1 MIKKLLLSSKG
12 MTLVE
17 TLVAGIIGTV
27 LAGSIVIIYIMFNN
41 QLKENNANLV
51 LQMQY
56 ENLSEQIAFNARRAH
71 KILNG
76 SSAYYDTCDIYGDS
90 VSNVRFYNTAGRQ
103 FAGVGIFNDTVK
115 EIDSATNQWIPFKT
129 GNGTIKA
136 RSARSFF
143 LNGCK
148 NSISLNLNLTFR
160 GNDSTYFL
168 TVRKDEFLCRN

>member
-1 MIKKLLLSSKG
+1 MMQLIVSSKG

-27 LAGSIVIIYIMFNN
+27 LAGTIIIIYVMFNN

-71 KILNG
+71 KILDA
-76 SSAYYDTCDIYGDS
+76 SSVYYDTCDIYGDTVTS
-90 VSNVRFYNTAGRQ
+90 VRFYNSSGTQ
-103 FAGVGIFNDTVK
+103 FAGVGIFNDTIK
-115 EIDSATNQWIPFKT
+115 EIDTATNRWIPFKT
-129 GNGTIKA
+129 GNGTITA
-136 RSARSFF
+136 ASTSSLF

-148 NSISLNLNLTFR
+148 NSISLNLNLTFT
-160 GNDSTYFL
+160 GSDSTYFL